1 MVEYNRNQA
10 KKNVKI
16 LRKKK
21 SVFTSFQFVKGT
33 ELTTAARYLPQAPCL
48 AHPSENSF
56 HIHIPVP

>member
-48 AHPSENSF
+48 AHP
-56 HIHIPVP
+56 